1 MLPFVALLPALAA
14 DSLRVVLLRPHAF
27 TAVQH
32 GSRNAGNGLNY
43 KTCPQTAACFSLRF
57 SHSSTSDSA
66 CVDYYFARR
75 VNSAPPFRHMGPRAA
90 AESLARG
97 GGEVSGGAR
106 GRRRAWPAAGPM
118 WSSQRRPRQIFFS
131 ATGKARKP
139 PPPLA
144 PAPLSTVKIYR
155 AEHPWSCHHPAAAN
169 PPPCFHLGHHTNST
183 NEHRCEAEGTIHTD
197 GVQAMLHMKFI
208 TVVEMLF
215 ACWDFFMLQIFSIL
229 QNFGFTC
236 ATDSNSNCNIKISFL
251 FSCCNV
257 LLKNSL

>member
-1 MLPFVALLPALAA
+1 MPSDGCLFLSPFFSLFHIRF
-14 DSLRVVLLRPHAF
+14 SLRGLLLRPPSQLHNTCSHAS
-27 TAVQH
+27 AA
-32 GSRNAGNGLNY
+32 GSKY
-43 KTCPQTAACFSLRF
+43 QTRGPHHTLTPFLIHWFFSRY
-57 SHSSTSDSA
+57 SSTHLSQ
-66 CVDYYFARR
+66 
-75 VNSAPPFRHMGPRAA
+75 APPFRHMGPRAA

-118 WSSQRRPRQIFFS
+118 WSSQRRPRRIFFS
-131 ATGKARKP
+131 ATGKAGKP

-144 PAPLSTVKIYR
+144 PASLSTVKIYR

-169 PPPCFHLGHHTNST
+169 PPPCFHLGHHTNNT

-197 GVQAMLHMKFI
+197 GVQAMLQMKFI
-208 TVVEMLF
+208 TVAEMLF